1 MYIAHGKISIEKLLL
16 AKNNLV
22 EFMAAVQTNMS
33 MTASIQAF
41 EYTYELYWKI
51 LRKVLIQVYG
61 VNDLT
66 GSARTVFQKAAELNL
81 IEDLDFWLGC
91 IDRRNETVHTYEEN
105 AAIELYDFLPKFLQE
120 LELVI
125 NKLQEIK

>member
-16 AKNNLV
+16 AKNNLI

-66 GSARTVFQKAAELNL
+66 GSAQTVFQKAAKLNL
-81 IEDLDFWLGC
+81 IEDLNFWLGC
-91 IDRRNETVHTYEEN
+91 IDRRNETLHTYEESS
-105 AAIELYDFLPKFLQE
+105 AIELYDFLPKFLQE
-120 LELVI
+120 LESAI